1 MNIFDILSL
10 FGGVA
15 MFLYGMS
22 IMGKGLEKLGGGKF
36 ERILAKL
43 TSSPIKGVV
52 LGVGVTA
59 IIQSSAA
66 TTVMVV
72 GFVNS
77 GIMKLSQAIGVI
89 MGANIG
95 TTVTSWILSLAG
107 IQGDS
112 LLVNMLNPVNF
123 TPILAIIGIVISFA
137 AKSDKKKIVA
147 DILLGFAVLMFGMNK
162 MSGSVQGLGDNEA
175 FINILTIF
183 KNPLLGVLAGAVLTA
198 VIQSSSASVGI
209 LQALSATG
217 AISFGAA
224 IPIIM
229 GQNIGTCATALLSCI
244 GASKNAKRA
253 AVVHL
258 YFNVIG
264 TVLFLILFYIANAV
278 FQFSFVDGP
287 VNAFSIAVVH
297 SVFNVLA
304 TGVLL
309 PFNKV
314 LEKLA
319 KITVKE
325 GSSSD
330 AFGLLDERFLLTPP
344 FAIQQCMTLA
354 TNLAYI
360 AKETFELAVSCM
372 ERYDEHTDARILENE
387 QISDDYEDA
396 LENYLIRLSSKH
408 LDINNSQKVSMLLH
422 SVGDFEQVADYA
434 VSILYVA
441 REKHK
446 KEFSFSEKAKSE
458 LRIMTSA
465 VDEILDSSIR
475 AFSDN
480 DLQEA
485 AKIEP
490 LADIINSLRKDL
502 KNRHVVRMQNGKC
515 TVGLGFVF
523 TDYINA
529 LDKVADHCQS
539 VSSSVIQMN
548 DPNYEVHSP
557 AHEKRKTED
566 KYKNV
571 YTSYSQKYALPFS
584 KSTIKE

>member
-1 MNIFDILSL
+1 MSIFDVLSL
-10 FGGVA
+10 FGGLA
-15 MFLYGMS
+15 MFLYGMN

-43 TSSPIKGVV
+43 TSSPVKGVI
-52 LGVGVTA
+52 LGIGVTA
-59 IIQSSAA
+59 VIQSSSA

-77 GIMKLSQAIGVI
+77 GIMRLHQAIGVI

-95 TTVTSWILSLAG
+95 TTVTSWILSLFG
-107 IQGDS
+107 VEGESMFIQ
-112 LLVNMLNPVNF
+112 MLKPVNF
-123 TPILAIIGIVISFA
+123 TPILAMIGIVISFA
-137 AKSDKKKIVA
+137 AKSDKKKIVG
-147 DILLGFAVLMFGMNK
+147 DILLGFSVLMFGMNT
-162 MSGSVQGLGDNEA
+162 MSASVKPLADVPE
-175 FINILTIF
+175 FTNILTVF
-183 KNPLLGVLAGAVLTA
+183 ENPILGVLAGAVLTA

-209 LQALSATG
+209 LQALSVTG

-258 YFNVIG
+258 YFNIIG
-264 TVLFLILFYIANAV
+264 TVLFLILFYIANAI
-278 FQFSFVDGP
+278 FRFSFVDGS

-297 SVFNVLA
+297 SVFNILA

-319 KITVKE
+319 KLTVKE
-325 GSSSD
+325 GSSTD

-372 ERYDEHTDARILENE
+372 EHYDEHIDARILENE

-396 LENYLIRLSSKH
+396 LENYLIRLSSRH
-408 LDINNSQKVSMLLH
+408 LDINNSHKVSMLLH

-434 VSILYVA
+434 VNILYVA

-465 VDEILDSSIR
+465 VDEVLDNSIC

-480 DLQEA
+480 DLQKA
-485 AKIEP
+485 SKIEP

-502 KNRHVVRMQNGKC
+502 KNRHVARMQNGTC

-548 DPNYEVHSP
+548 DPSYETHSP

-571 YTSYSQKYALPFS
+571 YTKYSQKYALPFS
-584 KSTIKE
+584 KSTMKK